1 MSIEQKITIVGRFDP
16 SDVAHLRL
24 SDAILHAE
32 TALGIVISTKWVVP
46 ADLDRLDDAFAGSR
60 AAIIAPQSNRTVLE
74 TTPEIL
80 DAVSWLRLHHIPTLG
95 IESGFWHMAIEWARN
110 VIGRKDAEIAAFRDD
125 TSMPVFHRF
134 LAEPHATLEDVRMR
148 TVDVEFLGGSKLA
161 TVYGRTSAKESIRPL
176 YAFNADFAP
185 DFERSGVSGSAHATV
200 AGRKIFAAFESSAL
214 DFHVGVA
221 YLPQMTSSPDSPHPL
236 LLGLIRTLGGGFL
249 DRRIE

>member
-32 TALGIVISTKWVVP
+32 AALGLVVSTKWVVP

-95 IESGFWHMAIEWARN
+95 IESGFWHMTIEWARN
-110 VIGRKDAEIAAFRDD
+110 VIGRKDADVAAFKDD
-125 TSMPVFHRF
+125 TSMPVFDRF
-134 LAEPHATLEDVRMR
+134 LAEPHATLEDVRLR
-148 TVDVEFLGGSKLA
+148 TVDVDFSEGSKIA
-161 TVYGRTSAKESIRPL
+161 GAYGRPSAKESIRPL

-185 DFERSGVSGSAHATV
+185 DFERTGVVGAAHATV
-200 AGRKIFAAFESSAL
+200 GGRKIFAALESSAL
-214 DFHVGVA
+214 EFHVGVA
-221 YLPQMTSSPDSPHPL
+221 YLPQMTSSPEHPHPL
-236 LLGLIRTLGGGFL
+236 LLGLVRTLGGGFL
-249 DRRIE
+249 NRRIE